1 MKATFITIISFA
13 IILFGCSTTKEASID
28 GLEIMQATFKHW
40 SEAPPINSDVRERG
54 TDLELIVKGLPEDA
68 TPQHIIFRKK
78 KSFPA
83 EITDSTEAGVHI
95 KARIIMRSAVL
106 SETSETVDETD
117 RLVFSNA
124 EGEKRFIEIE
134 EWNRSEE

>member
-1 MKATFITIISFA
+1 MKAAFITIVSFA

-28 GLEIMQATFKHW
+28 GLEIVQAAFKHW

-68 TPQHIIFRKK
+68 TPEYIIFRKK

-83 EITDSTEAGVHI
+83 EITDTTEAGAKI
-95 KARIIMRSAVL
+95 QARIVMRSAVL

-117 RLVFSNA
+117 RLVFILDD
-124 EGEKRFIEIE
+124 GKQRYIEIE
-134 EWNRSEE
+134 EWNRREE